1 MSWARA
7 AVILAVLSLAAA
19 VLLALLS
26 RTPAEVRRA
35 GPGPN
40 ATEPARGAGFSDA
53 QIARHGAYQKARY
66 GALLLSLVLHVVTL
80 VILAR
85 GLLGRLVELFERVPG
100 GWWSTTALSGI
111 TVIVVLALVTLPLA
125 FVRGYVVQHA
135 WGLSTQSWVA
145 WFVDRGRGLAVSS
158 VIGVIAAIAFFG
170 VVRWQPRTWWVWGW
184 LAFAGL
190 SALLA
195 YLWPIVIAPL
205 FNKFEPLEGG
215 PLRDRVVALAQSAE
229 VDVGEVFVVDA
240 SKRSTMENAYVA
252 GLGNSKQL
260 VLYDTLVRAGDE
272 DETAFVVAHELGH
285 QVERHVVKN
294 VLLTTCGLFV
304 GFAVLAW
311 LAGRTGAW
319 AWAGADGIGD
329 VRAIPILLLFA
340 IGANVVVL
348 PIESAIARSFERRAD
363 QIALRLT
370 DDRDTAVRVF
380 RRLAFSNLS
389 DLKPPAA
396 AVWALFSHPPVADRI
411 RLALAHGGRGP

>member
-1 MSWARA
+1 M
-7 AVILAVLSLAAA
+7 ILAVLSLAAA

-26 RTPAEVRRA
+26 RTPAQIRTA
-35 GPGPN
+35 TPGPD
-40 ATEPARGAGFSDA
+40 ATVPARGAEFSDA
-53 QIARHGAYQKARY
+53 HVARHGAFQKARY
-66 GALLLSLVLHVVTL
+66 GALVLSLMLHVATL
-80 VILAR
+80 VVLAR
-85 GLLGRLVELFERVPG
+85 GPLSRLVDLFERAPG
-100 GWWSTTALSGI
+100 GWWSTAALSAV
-111 TVIVVLALVTLPLA
+111 TLIVVLALVALPLA
-125 FVRGYVVQHA
+125 FVRGYVIQHA

-145 WFVDRGRGLAVSS
+145 WFIDRGRGLAVSS

-170 VVRWQPRTWWVWGW
+170 VIRWQPRTWWVLGW

-195 YLWPIVIAPL
+195 YLWPVVIAPL

-215 PLRDRVVALAQSAE
+215 RLRDRVVALAQSAD

-240 SKRSTMENAYVA
+240 SKRSTTENAYVA
-252 GLGNSKQL
+252 GIGNSKQL
-260 VLYDTLVRAGDE
+260 VLYDTLVRAGDD

-311 LAGRTGAW
+311 LAGRPGVW
-319 AWAGADGIGD
+319 SWGGADGVDD
-329 VRAIPILLLFA
+329 VRALPILLLFA
-340 IGANVVVL
+340 LGANVVAL
-348 PIESAIARSFERRAD
+348 PIESAISRSFERRAD

-389 DLKPPAA
+389 DLRPPAA

-411 RLALAHGGRGP
+411 KVALAHDAPGP